1 MGRAVTIALTLF
13 LFTMQTAVCGTARAA
28 LYPPSYSPCAFAG
41 TGDVS
46 TPPEQSGE
54 KEKEPDFLENLCAF
68 QYLVYFFW
76 YSFGS
81 VGAAVVLTAELSTGF
96 TQHYMRGYADW
107 FRERTRA
114 LDRFFARIG
123 CR

>member
-1 MGRAVTIALTLF
+1 MRRAVIAALVLLF
-13 LFTMQTAVCGTARAA
+13 FAARTASCEAARAA
-28 LYPPSYSPCAFAG
+28 FYPPSWSLCAFAAA
-41 TGDVS
+41 GDTS
-46 TPPEQSGE
+46 MPPEQSEE
-54 KEKEPDFLENLCAF
+54 KEKEPDFMEGLCAF

-81 VGAAVVLTAELSTGF
+81 VGAAVVLAADLSTGF
-96 TQHYMRGYADW
+96 TQHYMRVYADW
-107 FRERTRA
+107 FRERTRG